1 MNQKSG
7 VSFNSGTFLQSAATL
22 TAGTAAVSYA
32 HLHADFTNTGASY
45 PAIPGAVVSASGFLR
60 PTAGSF
66 VELAEQGTITI
77 KNSSG
82 QQVGSDSFTMIA
94 AFGYNSSLQFS
105 SYVAGTGQMA
115 LNAPNSQGNFSLT
128 GTDLFS
134 STTLTS
140 GMGFS
145 VDASLTLVS
154 DPGSLIQLGPLS
166 DVSGPLPNIGAFP
179 GGTAV
184 PEPSSLVELGTGL
197 LMLVGAWVWR
207 RDRTRTRQHLSPIPR
222 RGAACIPFVS
232 GLFVC
237 LFVLAT
243 IPAQVPAGTI
253 TVDDIDQP
261 ISSYSTGFSTTLISH
276 NSALQQATFQGN
288 YFSQDN
294 PLRPGPGQSV
304 TYDVVFQEPSPNG
317 SGLIDSASTKVTIT
331 GLSNPTS
338 TQNISVNVFFE
349 GIVTGLI
356 TPGPGDYFITAP
368 GGLFDV
374 AAYLRGQQA
383 LDVPT
388 DLSALVAAASVPEPS
403 SLTLCGVAA
412 LISLGE
418 WPCVI
423 EAASEPRADCSWIDH
438 DCTRSEPAGAA
449 GNWRRRGDRAQMMT
463 SNKDKASKK
472 AAPMGL
478 SGPGLASAIGSL
490 TRSNK
495 PGSRP

>member
-1 MNQKSG
+1 M
-7 VSFNSGTFLQSAATL
+7 
-22 TAGTAAVSYA
+22 TAGTAAVSFA

-77 KNSSG
+77 KNSGG
-82 QQVGSDSFTMIA
+82 QQVGSSDSFTMIA

-243 IPAQVPAGTI
+243 IPAPVPAGTI

-261 ISSYSTGFSTTLISH
+261 ISSYSTGFSTTSISH
-276 NSALQQATFQGN
+276 NSVLQQAKSQGS
-288 YFSQDN
+288 YVSQDD
-294 PLRPGPGQSV
+294 PPQPGPGQSV
-304 TYDVVFQEPSPNG
+304 TYDEVFQEPSPNG
-317 SGLIDSASTKVTIT
+317 SGLIDSASTEVTIT

-338 TQNISVNVFFE
+338 TQNTSVSVFFE
-349 GIVTGLI
+349 GIVTVPI
-356 TPGPGDYFITAP
+356 TPGSGVYFLTAP
-368 GGLFDV
+368 GGFFDV

-383 LDVPT
+383 PDVPT
-388 DLSALVAAASVPEPS
+388 DLSVVIAAASVPEPS
-403 SLTLCGVAA
+403 SLTLGGVAA
-412 LISLGE
+412 LILG
-418 WPCVI
+418 V
-423 EAASEPRADCSWIDH
+423 ALRY
-438 DCTRSEPAGAA
+438 RSRDRSAG
-449 GNWRRRGDRAQMMT
+449 RLLLDR
-463 SNKDKASKK
+463 SRLLKK
-472 AAPMGL
+472 
-478 SGPGLASAIGSL
+478 
-490 TRSNK
+490 
-495 PGSRP
+495 

>member
-1 MNQKSG
+1 M
-7 VSFNSGTFLQSAATL
+7 
-22 TAGTAAVSYA
+22 TAGTAAVSFA

-77 KNSSG
+77 KNSGG
-82 QQVGSDSFTMIA
+82 QQVGSSDSFTMIA

-243 IPAQVPAGTI
+243 IPAPVPAGTI

-261 ISSYSTGFSTTLISH
+261 ISSYSTGFSTTSISH
-276 NSALQQATFQGN
+276 NSVLQQAKSQGS
-288 YFSQDN
+288 YVSQDD
-294 PLRPGPGQSV
+294 PPQPGPGQSV
-304 TYDVVFQEPSPNG
+304 TYDEVFQEPSPNG
-317 SGLIDSASTKVTIT
+317 SGLIDSASTEVTIT

-338 TQNISVNVFFE
+338 TQNTSVSVFFE
-349 GIVTGLI
+349 GIVTVPI
-356 TPGPGDYFITAP
+356 TPGSGVYFLTAP
-368 GGLFDV
+368 GGFFDV

-383 LDVPT
+383 PDVPI
-388 DLSALVAAASVPEPS
+388 DLSVMIAAASVPEPS
-403 SLTLCGVAA
+403 SLTLGGVAA
-412 LISLGE
+412 LILG
-418 WPCVI
+418 V
-423 EAASEPRADCSWIDH
+423 ALRY
-438 DCTRSEPAGAA
+438 RSRDRSAG
-449 GNWRRRGDRAQMMT
+449 RLLLDR
-463 SNKDKASKK
+463 SRLLKK
-472 AAPMGL
+472 
-478 SGPGLASAIGSL
+478 
-490 TRSNK
+490 
-495 PGSRP
+495 